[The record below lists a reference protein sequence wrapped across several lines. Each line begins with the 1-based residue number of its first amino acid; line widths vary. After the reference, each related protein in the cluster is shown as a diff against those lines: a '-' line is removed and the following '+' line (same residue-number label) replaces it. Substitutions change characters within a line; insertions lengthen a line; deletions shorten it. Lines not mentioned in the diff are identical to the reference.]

1 MDILNFGS
9 LNFDHYYYVDHMV
22 RAGET
27 LAPARTET
35 IIGGKGLNQ
44 SIAAARAGATVFHAG
59 CVGPDGKPLLAYLQ
73 ADGVDTRHIRTVE
86 ERSGH
91 TVIQLDKNGQNS
103 ILLYG
108 GANLCQTTEQIDHVL
123 AAFAPGMPLLLQ
135 NEINHLAYLA
145 GHAAD
150 RGFRVCLNPSPAN
163 AALEG
168 VDYGKL
174 YLLIL
179 NELEGEQLTGQHGP
193 AAMLTTFR
201 EKWPSLKVLLTLG
214 GDGALYLEDGHSYSQ
229 PIFPVPVADTT
240 GAGDTFTGY
249 FLCEHLRGASP
260 AQSLRMAA
268 AAAAVAVSGIGA
280 APSIPRR
287 EKVVEFLA
295 VHSA

>member
-27 LAPARTET
+27 LAPDRTET

-59 CVGPDGKPLLAYLQ
+59 CVGPDGKALLEYLQ

-86 ERSGH
+86 ECSGH
-91 TVIQLDKNGQNS
+91 TVIQLDRNGQNS

-108 GANLCQTTEQIDHVL
+108 GSNLCQTTEQIDHVL
-123 AAFAPGMPLLLQ
+123 AAFAPGTPLLLQ
-135 NEINHLAYLA
+135 NEINHLSYLA
-145 GHAAD
+145 NRAAD
-150 RGFRVCLNPSPAN
+150 AGFRVCLNPSPAN
-163 AALEG
+163 TALEG

-179 NELEGEQLTGQHGP
+179 NELEGEQLTGQHDP
-193 AAMLTTFR
+193 AAMLAAFR
-201 EKWPSLKVLLTLG
+201 EKHPGLKVLLTLG
-214 GDGALYLEDGHSYSQ
+214 GDGALYLEDGHTYSQ
-229 PIFPVPVADTT
+229 PIFSVPVADTT

-249 FLCEHLRGASP
+249 FLCEHLRGAPP

-280 APSIPRR
+280 APSIPTR
-287 EKVVEFLA
+287 ERVLEFL
-295 VHSA
+295 HSA